1 MEVNKQILTE
11 IYEYIQNSKIN
22 NMNNNNNNNTTK
34 IYENNVKIPDLII
47 YDHIAQ
53 YSIWIAL
60 SFLIGGI
67 LLEKKYIK
75 RILMALVLLP
85 LLAWGYVQFVVD
97 YASLK
102 KEIFAYN
109 AMAEATLANIA
120 EAQDRY
126 KSEQGTYID
135 DLRKLYSHIG
145 GAGGMN
151 ECVKILSVKAGFDH
165 WRAKAAHLSS
175 PETVIWDSRAGTSL
189 KKG

>member
-1 MEVNKQILTE
+1 MAINME
-11 IYEYIQNSKIN
+11 SKYVALKGSIIAQ
-22 NMNNNNNNNTTK
+22 TTCGT
-34 IYENNVKIPDLII
+34 KIPDLII
-47 YDHIAQ
+47 YEHISQ

-60 SFLIGGI
+60 SLTIGGI
-67 LLEKKYIK
+67 LMDKKLIK
-75 RILMALVLLP
+75 RILMVLVFFP
-85 LLAWGYVQFVVD
+85 LLAWVYVQFVVD

-102 KEIFAYN
+102 KEIFSYN

-165 WRAKAAHLSS
+165 WRAEAGHLSS

>member
-1 MEVNKQILTE
+1 MALNMVSKYLILKEVILAQTSCGE
-11 IYEYIQNSKIN
+11 
-22 NMNNNNNNNTTK
+22 
-34 IYENNVKIPDLII
+34 KIPDLII
-47 YDHIAQ
+47 YDHISQ

-60 SFLIGGI
+60 SLTIGGI
-67 LLEKKYIK
+67 LMDKNLIK
-75 RILMALVLLP
+75 RILMVLVLFP
-85 LLAWGYVQFVVD
+85 LLAWVYVQFVVD

-102 KEIFAYN
+102 KEIFSYN

-126 KSEQGTYID
+126 KSEQGSYIN

-151 ECVKILSVKAGFDH
+151 ECVKILSVQAGFDH
-165 WRAKAAHLSS
+165 WRAEAAHVSS

>member
-1 MEVNKQILTE
+1 MAIDLVVKNIILKE
-11 IYEYIQNSKIN
+11 WIIAQADCGE
-22 NMNNNNNNNTTK
+22 
-34 IYENNVKIPDLII
+34 KIPDLII
-47 YDHIAQ
+47 YEQVSQ

-60 SFLIGGI
+60 SLAIGGI
-67 LLEKKYIK
+67 LVEQKTIK
-75 RILMALVLLP
+75 RILMVIAVLP
-85 LLAWGYVQFVVD
+85 LAAWGYVQFMVD
-97 YASLK
+97 YTSLK

-109 AMAEATLANIA
+109 VLAEATLANIA

-126 KSEQGTYID
+126 KSEQGTYIN

-165 WRAKAAHLSS
+165 WRAEAAHLSS

>member
-1 MEVNKQILTE
+1 MALNMVSKYLILKEVILAQTSCGE
-11 IYEYIQNSKIN
+11 
-22 NMNNNNNNNTTK
+22 
-34 IYENNVKIPDLII
+34 KIPDLII
-47 YDHIAQ
+47 YDHISQ

-60 SFLIGGI
+60 SLTIGGI
-67 LLEKKYIK
+67 LMDKKLIK
-75 RILMALVLLP
+75 RILMILVLFP
-85 LLAWGYVQFVVD
+85 LLAWVYVQFVVD

-102 KEIFAYN
+102 KEIFSYN

-126 KSEQGTYID
+126 KSEQGSYIN

-151 ECVKILSVKAGFDH
+151 ECVKILSVQAGFDH
-165 WRAKAAHLSS
+165 WRAEAAHVSS

>member
-1 MEVNKQILTE
+1 MDLILNIFVLKNEVISQANCG
-11 IYEYIQNSKIN
+11 N
-22 NMNNNNNNNTTK
+22 
-34 IYENNVKIPDLII
+34 KIPDLAI
-47 YDHIAQ
+47 YEKISQ

-60 SFLIGGI
+60 AFAIVAI
-67 LLEKKYIK
+67 LLDQEKIK
-75 RILMALVLLP
+75 KVLMIFSLFP
-85 LLAWGYVQFVVD
+85 LAAWGYVNFQVD
-97 YASLK
+97 YSKLK

-126 KSEQGTYID
+126 KSEQGTYIG

-165 WRAKAAHLSS
+165 WSSEAKHLSS
-175 PETVIWDSRAGTSL
+175 PEKIIWDSRAGTSL